1 LCNEIIDNWD
11 GLISSSTEIESI
23 FRLIRTRFVYI
34 LAATVVVIAG
44 LASRRY
50 RGQLPAFLAEYA
62 GDTLWALMLF
72 LLVSTLLAGRP
83 VLARAAISL
92 ALAFLVE
99 ISQLYHAPW
108 IDSIRQTTLGS
119 AKERTRWGQQQI
131 CSSIKEIVSNP
142 IYIGS
147 TSRPKLDSKNGRER
161 KNECQGP
168 YGRGD

>member
-1 LCNEIIDNWD
+1 M
-11 GLISSSTEIESI
+11 TA
-23 FRLIRTRFVYI
+23 RFEYC
-34 LAATVVVIAG
+34 TVGAMIVIVG

-50 RGQLPAFLAEYA
+50 QGQLPAFLAEYA

-108 IDSIRQTTLGS
+108 IDSIRQTTLGGLVLGFGFLWTDLVCYS
-119 AKERTRWGQQQI
+119 VGIALGLVVEAAVADRIQRRKEA
-131 CSSIKEIVSNP
+131 
-142 IYIGS
+142 
-147 TSRPKLDSKNGRER
+147 RP
-161 KNECQGP
+161 
-168 YGRGD
+168 